1 MTFPWVALGSAALG
15 IGSSLFGDKS
25 KNDKENAAIRA
36 RNKARREQFKAERR
50 QALVN
55 MQAQN
60 QIDEINYAWQI
71 AETEALRFQEAQAKS
86 DYEWRQGRLTEAA
99 LAGLEINQQAIFDQ
113 YVTAEDLRATQDT
126 LNLNYEMDS
135 LALAA
140 NDAARGY
147 MQTIRQNALQQEQEA
162 MAANRQMETL
172 IRNQVIDGQLDTLQ
186 RDIQFATSLAERGQ
200 AKSSALT
207 RGASA
212 TTAKSLQMNTAKE
225 LGRTYGELLVRQRS
239 RRNSIAT
246 LNATL
251 QGEVAKGLARYALSS
266 SKAVADQKSNIK
278 KYGMDGQYQLD
289 VFEKLTMPGYKLAAR
304 QGQRELDSLFLRTQ
318 GQLDEA
324 SMPYRENIIFDPQ
337 KPLPQMLPT
346 FIAPNYEKTQS
357 LDPGNTIVNALGAGL
372 NGALKGTYTKSTG
385 AIGWF

>member
-1 MTFPWVALGSAALG
+1 M
-15 IGSSLFGDKS
+15 
-25 KNDKENAAIRA
+25 N
-36 RNKARREQFKAERR
+36 
-50 QALVN
+50 
-55 MQAQN
+55 AQN
-60 QIDEINYAWQI
+60 QIDEINYAWQV

-147 MQTIRQNALQQEQEA
+147 MQTIRQNALAQEQEA

-172 IRNQVIDGQLDTLQ
+172 IKNQVIDGQLETLQ

-207 RGASA
+207 RGASG
-212 TTAKSLQMNTAKE
+212 TTAKSLQMNTAKA
-225 LGRTYGELLVRQRS
+225 LGRSYGELLVRQRS

-278 KYGMDGQYQLD
+278 KFSMDSQYQLD

-346 FIAPNYEKTQS
+346 FIGPTYEQKQS
-357 LDPGNTIVNALGAGL
+357 FDTGGAIVNALGAGL
-372 NGALKGTYTKSTG
+372 NGALKGTFTKSTG
-385 AIGWF
+385 GIGWF